1 MTPTQKLREAE
12 KLATKG
18 PWVAGTSAD
27 QITTLLA
34 VSTSPLKP
42 KLPPSVLV
50 LLTGRDMHFIAL
62 TRNSLP
68 SLLDYVE
75 DMAAEIKYNRGESP
89 PQNPLEQATDLARRR
104 FEAAV
109 KGAE

>member
-18 PWVAGTSAD
+18 PWVAETPTLSKQHQDWHISGPDYYVVGSLDFAVETS
-27 QITTLLA
+27 
-34 VSTSPLKP
+34 
-42 KLPPSVLV
+42 
-50 LLTGRDMHFIAL
+50 RDMHFIAL